1 MGSVD
6 GEDRWCG
13 ELSTQWTGKK
23 CGRSPRRRY
32 NPAMMLSSG
41 SRFRGN
47 APARQ
52 LLSVALLV
60 VALTTSPG
68 ATPGGLDPAFGSG
81 GKYLSTAYGL
91 SMFGPSVAVQPN
103 GSIVAVG
110 KHFTG
115 LDDDF
120 AVLRLNPSGR
130 LVSMGT
136 AAFASNKNED
146 AKSVVA
152 LPDGRF
158 LVGGEGNAGGYA
170 QHGVIRFMADG
181 TVDDSFGR
189 DGRASVDFGRL
200 SHIHAMALQADGKL
214 VMVGESYGGTNSARL
229 AMARLNT
236 DGTLDTTFGTAGL
249 VQASYGE
256 TTNTHAV
263 VIAPDGTIT
272 VGGYLV
278 ESINGDASACFVARY
293 RSTGAADTSFGSH
306 GVTIVAVGSGHE
318 NYCHS
323 LARQD
328 DGMIVLA
335 GSIVRNRTGDFMM
348 MRFTTSGGLDPA
360 FDGDGI
366 VSTTFP
372 GRAPISSAANAVLLL
387 PDGKLVL
394 GGHADGQFAL
404 ARYSSAGALD
414 PAFGTGGLMS
424 FAFGRGVDDQIKSL
438 ALQPD
443 GKIVAA
449 GFTRDGS
456 HFNLA
461 VARLLGD

>member
-1 MGSVD
+1 
-6 GEDRWCG
+6 
-13 ELSTQWTGKK
+13 
-23 CGRSPRRRY
+23 
-32 NPAMMLSSG
+32 
-41 SRFRGN
+41 
-47 APARQ
+47 
-52 LLSVALLV
+52 
-60 VALTTSPG
+60 
-68 ATPGGLDPAFGSG
+68 
-81 GKYLSTAYGL
+81 
-91 SMFGPSVAVQPN
+91 MFGPSVAVQPN
-103 GSIVAVG
+103 GVIVAAG

-120 AVLRLNPSGR
+120 AVLRLNPSGG
-130 LVSMGT
+130 LDSMNT

-146 AKSVVA
+146 AKSVVV

-158 LVGGEGNAGGYA
+158 LVGGEGNAGDYA

-181 TVDDSFGR
+181 TVDDSFGN

-214 VMVGESYGGTNSARL
+214 VVVGESYGGTNSARL
-229 AMARLNT
+229 AMARLKT

-249 VQASYGE
+249 VQTSYGE
-256 TTNTHAV
+256 TTSTHAV
-263 VIAPDGTIT
+263 VIAPDGSIT
-272 VGGYLV
+272 VGGYV
-278 ESINGDASACFVARY
+278 GESINGDASACFVARY
-293 RSTGAADTSFGSH
+293 RATGTADTSFGSN
-306 GVTIVAVGSGHE
+306 GVTIVAVGSGHK

-328 DGMIVLA
+328 DGIVVLA
-335 GSIVRNRTGDFMM
+335 GSIVRNRIGDFMM
-348 MRFTTSGGLDPA
+348 MRFTTSGGLDPS

-372 GRAPISSAANAVLLL
+372 GRAPISSEANAVLLL

-394 GGHADGQFAL
+394 GGQADGQFAL
-404 ARYSSAGALD
+404 ARYFSSGALD

-461 VARLLGD
+461 VARLLRD